1 MDQQVR
7 IIDLIQVEPD
17 VLHSHVK
24 VNPEI
29 SPLEL
34 RQRELEALGFEE
46 GRQRFRAA
54 HHEAMRKGAAA
65 RAVAVRK
72 FFVEGVDRLEQALIY
87 FQETQMGGRGR
98 PHSLEKWMDKLG
110 PATLAYLTMVEL
122 IDGIAAKRVFR
133 QTCEAIA
140 VRVQDEARYQRFQQK
155 AKGLYEYKREKLK
168 RTANKRHKKAAMDQ
182 AIRFADIDDADLLMV
197 RGERLLIGVR
207 LVELAIE
214 STGLFHV
221 ETFTRRTARNQQG
234 LTQMATD
241 KYILATPEALEW
253 ITKRAEL
260 LEILFPVAGPMVV
273 PPAQWGPNGQRG
285 GYKYQLK
292 GKYALIRKVSKAT
305 LKQTEKA
312 AGLLVYDAMN
322 GLQETRWHINNDVL
336 SVVDELVMRGGGRAG
351 IPAFREP
358 PRAIN
363 TTAYAALD
371 KEAQRKARQ
380 QRAQAMEAYRTYQ
393 GAATK
398 VAGVVV
404 AAKRVIDAEAIY
416 FPYSL
421 DFRGRLY
428 SLSAYL
434 NPQGDDMC
442 RGLLHFAD
450 RKPLGHDG
458 AYWLAVHGANV
469 IDEMDGIKVS
479 KLTLDERVRF
489 VNDNSE
495 RLILAANDPISNGW
509 WMELE
514 NPWQVLA
521 FCFEWRAYR
530 DHVSQ
535 GGEGESFRS
544 SLPVMLDGSCNGAQ
558 HFAAMFRDEEGGAAV
573 NLVPGVQPNDL
584 YDRVAKRALEVVER
598 KAAEGEEM
606 AILWNKS
613 GLISRKLVK
622 RPTMT
627 YFYGSKKFGFKKQ
640 ISLQITTVARGVFG
654 QKEVVGDD
662 GTLKVV
668 DRAGYACAWLADVL
682 VDVLADVVQSAHAG
696 MLWFHNRATMIAKR
710 NKTVEWEVPFTHF
723 FVRQEYMKMKRK
735 QIVTTLHGTLCKP
748 SYYTATGKVE
758 PLRQKNGVSPNV
770 IHSLDAAALMLM
782 VKQALTDGVTHI
794 AAIHDS
800 FGTHAADTATMRSA
814 TRHGFVKL
822 YSHDVAA
829 DLEEQLKAQ
838 IIGELS
844 DKEKEQWVDMPERG
858 NLDLSGVLVA
868 DYFFA

>member
-1 MDQQVR
+1 MHLEQVDPTIPLEFAQEFR
-7 IIDLIQVEPD
+7 VVGVVE
-17 VLHSHVK
+17 
-24 VNPEI
+24 PEI

-87 FQETQMGGRGR
+87 FQEQQGGRGR
-98 PHSLEKWMDKLG
+98 PHSLEKWLDKLG

-133 QTCEAIA
+133 QTCEQIA

-168 RTANKRHKKAAMDQ
+168 KTANKRHKKAAMDQ

-221 ETFTRRTARNQQG
+221 ETFVRRSARAARG
-234 LTQMATD
+234 YTQIQTD

-292 GKYALIRKVSKAT
+292 GKYALIRKVSKVT
-305 LKQTEKA
+305 LKQTEKS

-322 GLQETRWHINNDVL
+322 GLQETRWKINSDVL

-358 PRAIN
+358 PRAFD

-380 QRAQAMEAYRTYQ
+380 GRAQAMEAYRTYQ

-398 VAGVVV
+398 VAGVMV

-450 RKPLGHDG
+450 RKELGHDG

-469 IDEMDGIKVS
+469 IDELDGIKVS
-479 KLTLDERVRF
+479 KLTLGERVAFIHANR
-489 VNDNSE
+489 E
-495 RLILAANDPISNGW
+495 RIRLAAVEPLESNW

-521 FCFEWRAYR
+521 FCQEWARYEIHCVDKSPETFA
-530 DHVSQ
+530 
-535 GGEGESFRS
+535 S

-558 HFAAMFRDEEGGAAV
+558 HFAAMFRDEVGGAAV
-573 NLVPGVQPNDL
+573 NLVPNVQPNDL

-598 KAAEGEEM
+598 KAAEGDEM

-640 ISLQITTVARGVFG
+640 ISLQVAATAKGVFG

-682 VDVLADVVQSAHAG
+682 VAVLADVVQSAHSG

-710 NKTVEWEVPFTHF
+710 NKTVEWDVPFTHF

-748 SYYTATGKVE
+748 SYFTATGLVE

-829 DLEEQLKAQ
+829 DLEEQLTAQ
-838 IIGELS
+838 IGEPT
-844 DKEKEQWVDMPERG
+844 DKEKEHWVDMPERG
-858 NLDLSGVLVA
+858 SLDLSGVLVA